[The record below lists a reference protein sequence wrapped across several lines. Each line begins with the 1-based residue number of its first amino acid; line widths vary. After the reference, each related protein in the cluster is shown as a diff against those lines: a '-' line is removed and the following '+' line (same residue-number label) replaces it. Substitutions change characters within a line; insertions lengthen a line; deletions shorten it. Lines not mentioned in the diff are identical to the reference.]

1 VTAAL
6 ACRSCSWFGVYRT
19 DVAHSLTGCPNCGA
33 ESLVVRDLEDDSW
46 SQVGSELLRELEGP
60 AGARKDSQR

>member
-19 DVAHSLTGCPNCGA
+19 DVAHSLAGCPNCGA
-33 ESLVVRDLEDDSW
+33 NSLDIRDLDDPAW
-46 SQVGSELLRELEGP
+46 GQVGGELLAELERP
-60 AGARKDSQR
+60 ARAREDAQP

>member
-6 ACRSCSWFGVYRT
+6 ACRDCSWFGVYRT

-33 ESLVVRDLEDDSW
+33 DSLVVRDLEDDAW
-46 SQVGSELLRELEGP
+46 GHVGSELLRELERP
-60 AGARKDSQR
+60 AGARENFQP

>member
-1 VTAAL
+1 
-6 ACRSCSWFGVYRT
+6 
-19 DVAHSLTGCPNCGA
+19 VAHSLTGCPNCGA